1 MARILE
7 DGIFPGY
14 DKNMSL
20 EGKVAI
26 ITGAAGSIARSTA
39 ELFAEKGAK
48 LALFDVSDRVAEV
61 AAEISPDALGIVVD
75 LTDVNAIEES
85 VQKVRRHF
93 GKIDILCNIAGRG
106 HDDLAENITIE
117 DWNQHLA
124 VNLTGL
130 FFMSQSV
137 GKVMIEQG
145 FGGKIINM
153 ASQAGIV
160 GLPRHALYGAAKAGV
175 INITKTLANEWGRY
189 HINVNAVSP
198 TVVLTPLAVK
208 CWGGERGQEF
218 LKSVPAAFLEEIL

>member
-75 LTDVNAIEES
+75 LTDVNAVEE
-85 VQKVRRHF
+85 
-93 GKIDILCNIAGRG
+93 
-106 HDDLAENITIE
+106 
-117 DWNQHLA
+117 
-124 VNLTGL
+124 
-130 FFMSQSV
+130 
-137 GKVMIEQG
+137 G

-153 ASQAGIV
+153 ASQAGIM

>member
-75 LTDVNAIEES
+75 LTDVNAVEES
-85 VQKVRRHF
+85 
-93 GKIDILCNIAGRG
+93 
-106 HDDLAENITIE
+106 
-117 DWNQHLA
+117 
-124 VNLTGL
+124 
-130 FFMSQSV
+130 
-137 GKVMIEQG
+137 

-153 ASQAGIV
+153 TSQAGIM

-218 LKSVPAAFLEEIL
+218 LKSVPAGRFCDPSEPAACCLFLASDMADMITGENLVIDGGFTVC